1 MDLALIIQ
9 RIAIFAIPLIF
20 AITLHEAAHA
30 FAARYFGDSTA
41 YMMGRMTLNPIKHI
55 DPVWTL
61 LVPLVLVLISSPFI
75 FGAAKPVP
83 VNFGALRNPKRDSV
97 WVALAGPLA
106 NFAMMVGWA
115 MVAKVALMMGADA
128 STGGPV
134 TYLTYVALV
143 AQAGIVVNVLLMIFN
158 LFPLLPLDGGRIVAG
173 LLPNKLAYSY
183 SRLEPY
189 GMFILIALLITG
201 VFGHLMTPLVDSS
214 LKAVYSVIGI
224 S

>member
-9 RIAIFAIPLIF
+9 RIAVYAIPLIF

-30 FAARYFGDSTA
+30 FAARYFGDNTA
-41 YMMGRMTLNPIKHI
+41 YMLGRMTLNPLKHI
-55 DPVWTL
+55 DPVWTI
-61 LVPLVLVLISSPFI
+61 LVPLLLVLMSSPFV

-83 VNFGALRNPKRDSV
+83 VNFGALRNPKRDSI

-106 NFAMMVGWA
+106 NLAMMIGWA
-115 MVAKVALMMGADA
+115 ILAKITLLMGADA
-128 STGGPV
+128 VEGGPIV
-134 TYLTYVALV
+134 YLALV
-143 AQAGIVVNVLLMIFN
+143 AQAGIVVNALLMVFN
-158 LFPLLPLDGGRIVAG
+158 LFPLLPLDGGRIIAG

-189 GMFILIALLITG
+189 GMFILIGLLVTG
-201 VFGHLMTPLVDSS
+201 VFGRIMGPIVDISM
-214 LKAVYSVIGI
+214 KAVYSLIGI

>member
-9 RIAIFAIPLIF
+9 RIAVYAIPLIF

-30 FAARYFGDSTA
+30 FAARYFGDNTA
-41 YMMGRMTLNPIKHI
+41 YMLGRMTLNPIKHI
-55 DPVWTL
+55 DPIWTI
-61 LVPLVLVLISSPFI
+61 LVPLVLVLMSSPFV

-83 VNFGALRNPKRDSV
+83 VNFGALRNPKRDSI

-106 NFAMMVGWA
+106 NLAMMIGWA
-115 MVAKVALMMGADA
+115 ILAKITLLMGADA
-128 STGGPV
+128 VEGGPIV
-134 TYLTYVALV
+134 YLALV
-143 AQAGIVVNVLLMIFN
+143 AQAGIVVNALLMVFN
-158 LFPLLPLDGGRIVAG
+158 LFPLLPLDGGRIIAG

-189 GMFILIALLITG
+189 GMFILIGLLVTG
-201 VFGHLMTPLVDSS
+201 VFGRIMGPIVDISM
-214 LKAVYSVIGI
+214 KAVYSLIGI